1 MSIAHFVFVIFL
13 THWMPSKWH
22 NNDSKLLRRLPVL
35 KPVLS
40 LYDNCASLRSG
51 PTRASVDN
59 LIYLIFKFLK
69 ESLSGTTPYLVQKT
83 GDY

>member
-1 MSIAHFVFVIFL
+1 MSERGAACSRDGEIIHGRHCQACKIHH
-13 THWMPSKWH
+13 TES
-22 NNDSKLLRRLPVL
+22 LRV
-35 KPVLS
+35 PVLS